1 MKNFLII
8 FSLILITSCGYKPLY
23 TSKDVPF
30 SIKNINYDKKVSSR
44 KIVKNLKRYEN
55 NKGENLYEITL
66 STSEEK
72 KEMFKNKE
80 NNISTFRLMVEVNLK
95 VEKNKEMILNKNYQ
109 KSFDYQS
116 NEKKFNQSQYE
127 KNLRDSLLDNMSN
140 EIIRDLFSL
149 Q

>member
-30 SIKNINYDKKVSSR
+30 SIKNINYDEKVSSR